1 MSLKNVIAGINPPDD
16 FYTII
21 EIAKDSLP
29 IKYEVNKEFDALFVD
44 RFLFTAMS
52 YPENYGYI
60 PQTLSDDGD
69 PLDVLVFAPYPVLI
83 GSVIRSR
90 PVGIMYMEDE
100 HGIDAKII
108 AVPHSKLSSLY
119 DGVQSL
125 DDLPSSSLARIQH
138 FFEHYKDIEP
148 EKWVKFRGWGD
159 LAEAQQEIRKSV
171 AAYQPHEDI

>member
-1 MSLKNVIAGINPPDD
+1 M
-16 FYTII
+16 
-21 EIAKDSLP
+21 
-29 IKYEVNKEFDALFVD
+29 
-44 RFLFTAMS
+44 
-52 YPENYGYI
+52 
-60 PQTLSDDGD
+60 
-69 PLDVLVFAPYPVLI
+69 DVLVFAPYPVLS

-108 AVPHSKLSSLY
+108 AVPHRKLSSLY

-125 DDLPSSSLARIQH
+125 DDLPCSSLARTQH

-159 LAEAQQEIRKSV
+159 LAEAQEEIRKSV
-171 AAYQPHEDI
+171 AAYKPH